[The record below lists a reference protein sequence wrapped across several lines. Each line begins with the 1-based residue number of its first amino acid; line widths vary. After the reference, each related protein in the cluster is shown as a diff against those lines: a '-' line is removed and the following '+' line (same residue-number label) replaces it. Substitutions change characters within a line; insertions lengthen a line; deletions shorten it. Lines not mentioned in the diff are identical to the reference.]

1 MTQRERERERERREW
16 REGDAR
22 MEREHNTL
30 ITLQKVIFMSGEDAR
45 RIDRGGRERTIVI
58 STSMS

>member
-1 MTQRERERERERREW
+1 MTAREREREREW

-45 RIDRGGRERTIVI
+45 IDRGGRERTIVI